1 MRTTLRRSA
10 LALGLTA
17 TLVLTATAAGAALST
32 TTVNRD
38 GNRIALV
45 RSNTV
50 TAGSPDGFRDI
61 PGARVV
67 MNVANG
73 EVLLAT
79 FATSIACTGPDVGSF
94 CNIRIFVTGPS
105 FARELLPGSARFDS
119 VEGPDDAFESHMAQ
133 WSSDPLPAGQ
143 YTIKAQYTA
152 REKQDKP
159 LAKATLNRWHMI
171 VERLAA

>member
-10 LALGLTA
+10 LALALTA

-38 GNRIALV
+38 GNRTALV

-50 TAGSPDGFRDI
+50 TAGSPDGYRDS
-61 PGARVV
+61 PGAKVV

-79 FATSIACTGPDVGSF
+79 FATAIACTGPDVGSF
-94 CNIRIFVTGPS
+94 CNIRIVANGK
-105 FARELLPGSARFDS
+105 ELLPGGARFDS

-133 WSSDPLPAGQ
+133 WSTDPLPAGQ

-159 LAKATLNRWHMI
+159 LAKATLHRWHMI
-171 VERLAA
+171 VQRLAA